1 MKHREFTARTELKS
15 LTRSIK
21 CVETECGDLEL
32 LSDCLGDSS
41 MHLWVPFIA
50 PRQLGA
56 VGDQQGR
63 QFLPSVGWR
72 TGQSGA
78 PPDSHCSMSGADL
91 LPNLAQPVV
100 ATLGWLAHQTLSGA
114 HRTVRWPQSTVGAG
128 HASPADCAADR
139 CAGGRWLTRQS
150 SAPPDSPV
158 NFRRTPLNFSQER
171 RLRRR
176 RLTGQSGAPP
186 DSPVNYSRSPPS
198 SPESGRFTLDSSG
211 APDTVRCTTGQSGAP
226 RPSSSWLYTANF
238 FPIYFLL
245 FLALRHNTL
254 VPKSMY

>member
-1 MKHREFTARTELKS
+1 MKHIEFTARTELKS

-21 CVETECGDLEL
+21 CMETECGDLEL

-41 MHLWVPFIA
+41 MRLGVPFIA

-63 QFLPSVGWR
+63 QFLPSVGWH

-91 LPNLAQPVV
+91 LPNLAQPAV
-100 ATLGWLAHQTLSGA
+100 ATPGWLAHQTLSGA
-114 HRTVRWPQSTVGAG
+114 HRIVRCPSRSLARATRRPWIAQPTVAL
-128 HASPADCAADR
+128 AAI
-139 CAGGRWLTRQS
+139 GS
-150 SAPPDSPV
+150 PDSP
-158 NFRRTPLNFSQER
+158 
-171 RLRRR
+171 
-176 RLTGQSGAPP
+176 G
-186 DSPVNYSRSPPS
+186 NYSHTPS
-198 SPESGRFTLDSSG
+198 LSPESGRSTLDSFG
-211 APDTVRCTTGQSGAP
+211 APDTVWYTTGQFGAP
-226 RPSSSWLYTANF
+226 RPSSSWLYTANS

-245 FLALRHNTL
+245 FLVLRHNTL

>member
-1 MKHREFTARTELKS
+1 MKLNS

-21 CVETECGDLEL
+21 CVEMECGDLEL

-41 MHLWVPFIA
+41 MRLGVPIIA
-50 PRQLGA
+50 PRQLRA

-91 LPNLAQPVV
+91 LPNLAQSTV
-100 ATLGWLAHQTLSGA
+100 ATPGWLAHRTLFGA
-114 HRTVRWPQSTVGAG
+114 HRTVRCPQPTVGAG
-128 HASPADCAADR
+128 HASPADCVFVH
-139 CAGGRWLTRQS
+139 CAGGRWLT
-150 SAPPDSPV
+150 
-158 NFRRTPLNFSQER
+158 
-171 RLRRR
+171 
-176 RLTGQSGAPP
+176 GQSGAPLN
-186 DSPVNYSRSPPS
+186 SPVNYSRTPPS

-211 APDTVRCTTGQSGAP
+211 TPDTVWCTTGQSGTP
-226 RPSSSWLYTANF
+226 RPSSSWLYTANS